1 MIFEYKLI
9 RILIFSKIH
18 RPFSK
23 YKNTTQWIGPYPLSN
38 PANSPTTLLKEK
50 IFSSL
55 SLSRTVFSP
64 SLTHAQIF
72 SPISIFTASG

>member
-9 RILIFSKIH
+9 RTLILSKIH
-18 RPFSK
+18 RSFSK
-23 YKNTTQWIGPYPLSN
+23 YKNTTQWIGPYSVSN
-38 PANSPTTLLKEK
+38 PANSTTTLLKEK

-64 SLTHAQIF
+64 GVTHAQIF
-72 SPISIFTASG
+72 SPISIFTASD